1 MPLTLGCIRKFPG
14 NLPID
19 PASAASGEISELT
32 ILNLLSRVDLHSEI
46 PQEFSNG
53 DGAVQRDLHSEDL
66 LHTLYVFATC
76 SLCSCGIH
84 PMCLQHIM
92 YASATYTLRI

>member
-1 MPLTLGCIRKFPG
+1 MLQIFRMEITLDSPISIREFPG
-14 NLPID
+14 NLPIG

-53 DGAVQRDLHSEDL
+53 DGAGQRDLHSEIPQEFPNGD
-66 LHTLYVFATC
+66 
-76 SLCSCGIH
+76 
-84 PMCLQHIM
+84 P
-92 YASATYTLRI
+92 